1 MDCRR
6 EGQLTEKAKKVDQFS
21 SIDAL
26 ENDDYLVMFTSD
38 SGHSTSISLAP
49 EDIQQIK
56 KLEQYAIMAVHRIGE
71 FRVG

>member
-1 MDCRR
+1 MD
-6 EGQLTEKAKKVDQFS
+6 QLS
-21 SIDAL
+21 SIDAI
-26 ENDDYLVMFTSD
+26 ESDDFLVAFAGN
-38 SGHSTSISLAP
+38 SGETSISLAA

>member
-1 MDCRR
+1 MD
-6 EGQLTEKAKKVDQFS
+6 QLS
-21 SIDAL
+21 SIEAI
-26 ENDDYLVMFTSD
+26 ESDDFLVAFTSD
-38 SGHSTSISLAP
+38 SGDQTSISLAA